1 MTKQSRFRHF
11 EGLVWLTV
19 GLVILAVFLGKIP
32 FYTRSAEERAI
43 DVTLSQLRA
52 AVEMHRL
59 RSTAARGELEGSNP
73 MELLEVKPPNY
84 LGEFANRGSA
94 PAQPGTWFFDR
105 ESKELIYVLLAPE
118 KSSLKQQQ
126 MLHFKLELRRLPERT
141 VRPSEPPADN
151 AGVVLNQLND

>member
-1 MTKQSRFRHF
+1 MRKQSRFRRF
-11 EGLVWLTV
+11 ESLVWLTV
-19 GLVILAVFLGKIP
+19 GLAILAVFLGKIP
-32 FYTRSAEERAI
+32 FYTKNAEERAI

-59 RSTAARGELEGSNP
+59 RSTGAGRTLEGSNP

-84 LGEFANRGSA
+84 LGEFASRGSA
-94 PAQPGTWFFDR
+94 PTQPGTWFFDR
-105 ESKELIYVLLAPE
+105 ESKELVYVLLAQE

-126 MLHFKLELRRLPERT
+126 MLYFKLELRRLPDRT
-141 VRPSEPPADN
+141 VRPSEPPAEN

>member
-1 MTKQSRFRHF
+1 MTKQSRFRRF
-11 EGLVWLTV
+11 EALVWLIV
-19 GLVILAVFLGKIP
+19 GLVLLAVFLGKIP
-32 FYTRSAEERAI
+32 FYTKSAEERAI

-59 RSTAARGELEGSNP
+59 RSSGATSALEGSNP
-73 MELLEVKPPNY
+73 MQLLAVKPVNY
-84 LGEFANRGSA
+84 VGEFANRGSV

-105 ESKELIYVLLAPE
+105 ESKELVYVLLAPE

-126 MLHFKLELRRLPERT
+126 MLYFKLELRRLPERT
-141 VRPSEPPADN
+141 VRPSEPPAEN